1 MQFSIAAAIVFNNTS
16 LPASDAIFCFQDW
29 SFSAFLSI
37 QKPQFLI
44 ALTLSETLT
53 NELAPPSSLQQLR
66 SFTPTQIAI
75 SNHHNIHHP
84 YQQPQQP
91 LYNHLFPSRQQFNN
105 YSFVVSRSFLFIAPP
120 KIAYWFFC
128 FLYFCFGPSSFDF
141 LFSSLNL

>member
-91 LYNHLFPSRQQFNN
+91 LYNHLFPSRQQLNN
-105 YSFVVSRSFLFIAPP
+105 YRFVGSRSFFLLLPQKLYIGFFVFCIFVLVLLFLI
-120 KIAYWFFC
+120 F
-128 FLYFCFGPSSFDF
+128 YFHH
-141 LFSSLNL
+141 